1 MGCSFFNHQTRGL
14 SSKSISLGETVADT
28 TNRIFYII
36 SIHSADIDLANEEVF
51 EKDYEDLMYVF
62 HVWFPEEFDE
72 VGFLLNT

>member
-1 MGCSFFNHQTRGL
+1 MRWVVVFSTIKL
-14 SSKSISLGETVADT
+14 AVSETVADT